1 MCAENAGRAPN
12 ALAADSPACVRDPWG
27 QVVLD
32 LCCAPAF
39 SIGAPFRARARPPE
53 PARRWP
59 RSAQQQTLGNCTVTV
74 DERLADYSFA
84 LSWSD
89 STRCHY
95 REQVWKRALAKKAGI
110 CALSGASIR
119 KGDAVFRP
127 EDRRYRD
134 PLNAG
139 AMILAASL
147 DTWDANADPP

>member
-1 MCAENAGRAPN
+1 MSTVSAGGAPD
-12 ALAADSPACVRDPWG
+12 AFAADSAAWVRDPWR

-32 LCCAPAF
+32 LCRAPAF
-39 SIGAPFRARARPPE
+39 SVGAPFRARARQPE
-53 PARRWP
+53 PARCWP
-59 RSAQQQTLGNCTVTV
+59 PGARQQTSGNGTVTV
-74 DERLADYSFA
+74 VERLADYAFA

-147 DTWDANADPP
+147 DRWDANADPQ